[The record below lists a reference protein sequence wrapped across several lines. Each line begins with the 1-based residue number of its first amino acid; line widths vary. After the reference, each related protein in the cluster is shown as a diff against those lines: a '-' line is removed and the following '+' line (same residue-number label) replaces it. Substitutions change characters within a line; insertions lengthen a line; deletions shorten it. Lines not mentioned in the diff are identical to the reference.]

1 MKKPVDCD
9 IAVVGAGPAGATAAC
24 LLAGSGFDVRLFDK
38 QAFPRPKLCAGLLTW
53 KSVDLL
59 KRIFNTGPPELF
71 ARGVI
76 THACRDYRIHVGQR
90 EIARGRLDFPFHFVD
105 RTRYDHHWVEAAR
118 TAGARVYTQVAV
130 THIDPMHGGLTL
142 DNGSN
147 VRCRYI
153 IGADGVWSKV
163 RGALHAQKQRE
174 RRWRDHLAV
183 TIETHHPLPENGP
196 SFAGLHFGLIP
207 WGYAWSFPGER
218 HQTIGM
224 AALPQ
229 KRNQSIKRTFDNFL
243 VAHKMDMQP
252 NMRRSYPLP
261 YGNFLTTPAKQNA
274 LVVGDAC
281 GLADPLLGEGIYYAH
296 RSAQIAAQA
305 IIDAGFHFE
314 RVAAAY
320 TRNLNRS
327 VIRELRWIKFFRDML
342 FIGGTHRRF
351 RGLSLFFRLIPK
363 RLEAAVQGHRPF
375 SKLLFP

>member
-1 MKKPVDCD
+1 MKKPVACD
-9 IAVVGAGPAGATAAC
+9 IAIVGAGPAGATAAC
-24 LLAGSGFDVRLFDK
+24 LLAGNGFDVCLFDK

-53 KSVDLL
+53 KSVELL
-59 KRIFNTGPPELF
+59 QRIFHTGTVELF
-71 ARGVI
+71 DCGII
-76 THACRDYRIHVGQR
+76 THACKNYRIHVGQR
-90 EIARGRLDFPFHFVD
+90 EIARGQLDFPFHFVD

-118 TAGARVYTQVAV
+118 AAGARVHTQVAV
-130 THIDPMHGGLTL
+130 THIDPMQGGLTL
-142 DNGSN
+142 EDGSH

-163 RGALHAQKQRE
+163 RGALHISRQRK

-183 TIETHHPLPENGP
+183 TIETRHPLPENGP
-196 SFAGLHFGLIP
+196 SFAGLYFGVVP

-218 HQTIGM
+218 HRTIGM

-229 KRNQSIKRTFDNFL
+229 KKDQSLKRSFDNFL
-243 VAHKMDMQP
+243 AAQKMDVQALMHQ
-252 NMRRSYPLP
+252 SYPLP
-261 YGNFLTTPAKQNA
+261 YGNFLTTPAKHRA
-274 LVVGDAC
+274 LLVGDAC

-305 IIDAGFHFE
+305 IADAGFNFE
-314 RVAAAY
+314 RAAAAY

-363 RLEAAVQGHRPF
+363 RLEAAVQGQRPF